1 MSFAF
6 NKFLLDITAKPEEDN
21 RTGDGLTPYS
31 PPSSQLPR
39 PQGALSEASNT
50 PEAPSEIPRTPDV
63 NMLEEHARNGDSPSK
78 VVFSRAEDFI
88 AATLSNLSFQKNA
101 QSESPA
107 SISNKNEEDE
117 QTMET
122 EVSLPVAKPST
133 SLAPGMSEAEYVFK
147 ALSRVPPDMR
157 YQVIPSL
164 VKNLTLKTYGDVRVS
179 DCISS
184 PIMSVRCQPDFSR
197 SAIPDSIENAAAQV
211 LEANFDAK
219 TQPST
224 NIEGLVSTVLSLTQA
239 FRKIEDIG
247 APQGKDDVDG
257 DSKKTPLTADD
268 IVEIV
273 GPIKFEEE
281 KPKVWREGM
290 MLKDNKED
298 ASKTVFM
305 TQNLNKMYEKDDVK
319 KSRTS
324 FEIASAKITREV
336 GYFSKILDRAGSDM
350 RDTEYSLD
358 PIRVLDARQKV
369 KEELLKLKGDID
381 VFISSN
387 LEGDIREKPAERIV
401 KELPSSVKVEY
412 VYPNEKKLQG
422 KDQKIV
428 ASEDGNQVHVCTD
441 CNEEIVVAPGSNLE
455 EELLKHTHGNDYLNT
470 TGTIVK
476 SSTKVVDKKER
487 KVNEA
492 KHKRA
497 MFLNKLV
504 PCLIDDNLVNCLPC
518 GVNLESDNAVL
529 ADHMDADAHLQNL
542 NQYNTRVQKE
552 LILQNPDLFGPN
564 KLFYLTDL
572 HIVMNKIFVDPMS
585 KYAYCGLCKKEL
597 PPRQQNVEEHIK
609 SKGHDKL
616 LLDFLE
622 GKQPTIVSTR
632 SQVPDSAEVKTA
644 QMLDMT
650 EQPAIDI
657 SQLEKLLEMKT
668 RKKSPQQDSDDMEI
682 ASNSSDGKYD
692 HIYRTPDRK
701 HVCLI
706 CDSRNI
712 PNQNALDAHHGGALH
727 KKNLDASKNMRNGL
741 NPDQQALMVQN
752 GIAVSYGKL
761 PLIFECLAC
770 NASYAN
776 YETMLRHFNGPHVQ
790 NLARVRSK
798 QAVPIKKN
806 NIKGFNRVILH
817 RNGAEFWCFK
827 CRMTLPNIGAAFEHV
842 KLPGHE
848 DSVDGVKYTTAT
860 QFYCSYCMV
869 KINGERNVG
878 QHVMGP
884 KHKSFASADN
894 NPPPNKLRANSESN
908 TAPSFSRAQVKKQK
922 DEKNS
927 ASQGEQNKSNVPYQL
942 DTPKTDEGVLLQ
954 KNGVLELHNGMYD
967 CAFCGTGP
975 VTRSEIFHHI
985 FSFDH
990 LTKMSKLGA
999 R

>member
-1 MSFAF
+1 M
-6 NKFLLDITAKPEEDN
+6 DITAKPEEESG
-21 RTGDGLTPYS
+21 TGEGIAPFS

-39 PQGALSEASNT
+39 PQGALSMASR
-50 PEAPSEIPRTPDV
+50 APGAPLEVLRTPDV
-63 NMLEEHARNGDSPSK
+63 TILEEHARNGSSPSK
-78 VVFSRAEDFI
+78 VVYSRAEDFI
-88 AATLSNLSFQKNA
+88 AATLTNLSLQNYA
-101 QSESPA
+101 QSEAPA
-107 SISNKNEEDE
+107 QNSNNTEDI
-117 QTMET
+117 QIQET
-122 EVSLPVAKPST
+122 TPAKVCLPVVEAST
-133 SLAPGMSEAEYVFK
+133 TLAPGMSEAEYVFK

-239 FRKIEDIG
+239 FRKIEDIA
-247 APQGKDDVDG
+247 APQSEEDLGA
-257 DSKKTPLTADD
+257 DSKKAPLTADD
-268 IVEIV
+268 IVGIV

-290 MLKDNKED
+290 IKDNKED

-305 TQNLNKMYEKDDVK
+305 TQNLNKQYEKDDVK

-369 KEELLKLKGDID
+369 KDELLKLKGDID
-381 VFISSN
+381 LFISSN
-387 LEGDIREKPAERIV
+387 LEGDIREKPAEKIV
-401 KELPSSVKVEY
+401 EESASCVKVEY

-422 KDQKIV
+422 KEQKIV
-428 ASEDGNQVHVCTD
+428 ASQDGNQVHICID
-441 CNEEIVVAPGSNLE
+441 CNEEIVVAQDSNLE
-455 EELLKHTHGNDYLNT
+455 DELLKHTHGNDISTNA
-470 TGTIVK
+470 GTIVK
-476 SSTKVVDKKER
+476 SSIKVVDKKER
-487 KVNEA
+487 KANEA

-504 PCLIDDNLVNCLPC
+504 PCLIDDNFVNCLPC

-529 ADHMDADAHLQNL
+529 ADHMDVEAHVQNL
-542 NQYNTRVQKE
+542 NQYNARMQKE
-552 LILQNPDLFGPN
+552 LIIQNPDLFGPN

-572 HIVMNKIFVDPMS
+572 HTVMNKIFVDPVS

-622 GKQPTIVSTR
+622 GKQPTISSNRNQVSDGA
-632 SQVPDSAEVKTA
+632 QVKIA
-644 QMLDMT
+644 QMLDVT
-650 EQPAIDI
+650 EQPEIDV
-657 SQLEKLLEMKT
+657 SQLEKLLETKA

-727 KKNLDASKNMRNGL
+727 KKNLEASKNVRNGL

-770 NASYAN
+770 SASYAN
-776 YETMLRHFNGPHVQ
+776 YETMLRHLNGPHVQ

-798 QAVPIKKN
+798 QAVPVKKN
-806 NIKGFNRVILH
+806 NKGFNRVILH
-817 RNGAEFWCFK
+817 RNGTEFWCFK
-827 CRMTLPNIGAAFEHV
+827 CRMTLPNIGAAYEHV
-842 KLPGHE
+842 KLQGHE

-860 QFYCSYCMV
+860 QFYCTYCMV

-884 KHKSFASADN
+884 KHKSFANADS
-894 NPPPNKLRANSESN
+894 NPVPNKQRTNSESN
-908 TAPSFSRAQVKKQK
+908 SAPSFSRAQVKKQK

-927 ASQGEQNKSNVPYQL
+927 SYQGEQNKSNVPYQL
-942 DTPKTDEGVLLQ
+942 ETPKTDEGILLQ
-954 KNGVLELHNGMYD
+954 RNGVLELPNGTYD

>member
-1 MSFAF
+1 MSFSF
-6 NKFLLDITAKPEEDN
+6 NKFLMDIAAKPEE
-21 RTGDGLTPYS
+21 GDGITPFS
-31 PPSSQLPR
+31 PPSSHLPR
-39 PQGALSEASNT
+39 PQGALSDGSRALD
-50 PEAPSEIPRTPDV
+50 APLEVPRTPEV
-63 NMLEEHARNGDSPSK
+63 NLLEEHARNGSSPSK
-78 VVFSRAEDFI
+78 VIFSRAEDFI
-88 AATLSNLSFQKNA
+88 AATLSNLSLQNSSH
-101 QSESPA
+101 SESPA
-107 SISNKNEEDE
+107 PISNKPEEE
-117 QTMET
+117 RNRET
-122 EVSLPVAKPST
+122 DNAAKLPVGAST

-147 ALSRVPPDMR
+147 ALSLVPPDMR
-157 YQVIPSL
+157 YRVIPSL

-179 DCISS
+179 DSISS
-184 PIMSVRCQPDFSR
+184 PIMSVRCQLDSSR

-211 LEANFDAK
+211 LEANFDTK
-219 TQPST
+219 MQPSM
-224 NIEGLVSTVLSLTQA
+224 NIEGLVSTVLSVTQA
-239 FRKIEDIG
+239 FRKIEDIA
-247 APQGKDDVDG
+247 APQGTEDSDG

-281 KPKVWREGM
+281 KPREEKVWREGM

-298 ASKTVFM
+298 TSKTVFM
-305 TQNLNKMYEKDDVK
+305 TQNLNKQYEKDDVK

-324 FEIASAKITREV
+324 FEIAAAKITREV

-358 PIRVLDARQKV
+358 PIRVLDARQKA
-369 KEELLKLKGDID
+369 KDELLKLKGDID

-387 LEGDIREKPAERIV
+387 LEGDIREKPAEKIV
-401 KELPSSVKVEY
+401 KESISSVKVEY

-422 KDQKIV
+422 KEQKIV
-428 ASEDGNQVHVCTD
+428 ASPDSNQMHVCTD
-441 CNEEIVVAPGSNLE
+441 CNEEIVVTQGSNLE
-455 EELLKHTHGNDYLNT
+455 EELLKHTHNNDSS

-476 SSTKVVDKKER
+476 SSIKVADKKER
-487 KVNEA
+487 KANEA

-504 PCLIDDNLVNCLPC
+504 PCLIDDNLFSCLPC
-518 GVNLESDNAVL
+518 GINLESDNAVL
-529 ADHMDADAHLQNL
+529 ADHMDSDAHMQNL
-542 NQYNTRVQKE
+542 NQYNTRVQKD
-552 LILQNPDLFGPN
+552 LINQNPDLFGPN

-622 GKQPTIVSTR
+622 GRQPTIVSNR
-632 SQVPDSAEVKTA
+632 SQILDGAEVKTA

-657 SQLEKLLEMKT
+657 SQLEKLLETKA
-668 RKKSPQQDSDDMEI
+668 RKKSPQQESDEMEI

-692 HIYRTPDRK
+692 HIYRTPDKK

-712 PNQNALDAHHGGALH
+712 PNQNALDAHHSGALH
-727 KKNLDASKNMRNGL
+727 KKNLDASKNVRNGL
-741 NPDQQALMVQN
+741 TPDQQALMVQN
-752 GIAVSYGKL
+752 GIAVSYGKV
-761 PLIFECLAC
+761 PLIFECLSC
-770 NASYAN
+770 GTSYAN
-776 YETMLRHFNGPHVQ
+776 YETMLRHFNGPHIQ

-806 NIKGFNRVILH
+806 NVKGFNRVILH
-817 RNGAEFWCFK
+817 RNGTEFWCFK

-860 QFYCSYCMV
+860 QFYCGYCMV

-894 NPPPNKLRANSESN
+894 NPAPNKMRANSESN
-908 TAPSFSRAQVKKQK
+908 SAPSFSRAQVKKQK

-927 ASQGEQNKSNVPYQL
+927 AYQGEQHKTQAPYQMEL
-942 DTPKTDEGVLLQ
+942 PKTDEGILLQ
-954 KNGVLELHNGMYD
+954 KNGVLELPNGMYD

-990 LTKMSKLGA
+990 MTKMSKLGA